1 VTVSDIIIW
10 TFVEF
15 FLSLPQNY
23 MPMQPKIKKCLY
35 LINLLE
41 RKGAMTLKEINE
53 CYQYSSIY
61 EGDNILPR
69 TFLRYKD
76 FIEVNFPCY
85 IEYNAR
91 TGKYELHRHKA
102 LYGEDD
108 SLFDYLLSAY
118 HIEGMTELA
127 LKHREKIV
135 LTDAP
140 TGVENVQIILE
151 AIDKKRGIECDYYSF
166 NKKSIKQ
173 QKLIPYFLRTWENRW
188 YLVAEPDNH
197 HHGQSVFALERM
209 DNIRL
214 TEEKMLPSK
223 NITAEEY
230 FEGCFGVNHSDDQ
243 KPERILIK
251 VYSTQVE
258 YIKALPLHESQKEIE
273 ATDEWSIFE
282 YRLVPCYNFYQQLL
296 WHREKLEVLEPQNV
310 RDEIKNS
317 IKKMLEH
324 YT

>member
-1 VTVSDIIIW
+1 M
-10 TFVEF
+10 
-15 FLSLPQNY
+15 L
-23 MPMQPKIKKCLY
+23 PKIRKCLY

-61 EGDNILPR
+61 EGDNIIPR

-127 LKHREKIV
+127 LKHREKIM
-135 LTDAP
+135 LSDAP
-140 TGVENVQIILE
+140 TGVENVQMILE
-151 AIDKKRGIECDYYSF
+151 AIDKKKGIVCDYYSF
-166 NKKSIKQ
+166 NKKTKKSHVM
-173 QKLIPYFLRTWENRW
+173 IPYFLRTWEQRW
-188 YLVAEPDNH
+188 YLAAELNNH
-197 HHGQSVFALERM
+197 HHGIAIFALERM
-209 DNIRL
+209 DNLSL
-214 TEEKMLPSK
+214 TEEKMTPTH
-223 NITAEEY
+223 NITVDEY
-230 FEGCFGVNHSDDQ
+230 FDGSFGANHSDEQ
-243 KPERILIK
+243 KSERILIK
-251 VYSTQVE
+251 VYNTQVE
-258 YIKALPLHESQKEIE
+258 YVKALPIHESQKEIE
-273 ATDEWSIFE
+273 TTDEWSIFE

-296 WHREKLEVLEPQNV
+296 WHREKLEVLEPQYV
-310 RDEIKNS
+310 RDEIK
-317 IKKMLEH
+317 IAIQKMLEH
-324 YT
+324 Y

>member
-1 VTVSDIIIW
+1 M
-10 TFVEF
+10 
-15 FLSLPQNY
+15 L
-23 MPMQPKIKKCLY
+23 PKIRKCLY

-41 RKGAMTLKEINE
+41 RKGAMTLKEINDS
-53 CYQYSSIY
+53 YQYSSLY
-61 EGDNILPR
+61 EGDDILPR

-85 IEYNAR
+85 IEYNNR
-91 TGKYELHRHKA
+91 TGKYELHRHKN

-118 HIEGMTELA
+118 HIEGMSELA
-127 LKHREKIV
+127 LKHRDKII
-135 LTDAP
+135 LTEAP
-140 TGVENVQIILE
+140 TGVENVQTILE

-166 NKKSIKQ
+166 NKKSVKQ

-223 NITAEEY
+223 NITADEY
-230 FEGCFGVNHSDDQ
+230 FDGSFGVNHSDDQ
-243 KPERILIK
+243 KPEKILIM
-251 VYSTQVE
+251 VYNTQVE
-258 YIKALPLHESQKEIE
+258 YVKALPIHESQKEIE

-282 YRLVPCYNFYQQLL
+282 YRIIPCFNFYQQLL
-296 WHREKLEVLEPQNV
+296 WHREKIEILEPQSV
-310 RDEIKNS
+310 RDEM
-317 IKKMLEH
+317 KKIVENIQKL
-324 YT
+324 YK

>member
-1 VTVSDIIIW
+1 
-10 TFVEF
+10 
-15 FLSLPQNY
+15 

-41 RKGAMTLKEINE
+41 RKGPMTLKEINE

-127 LKHREKIV
+127 LKHREKVV

-230 FEGCFGVNHSDDQ
+230 FEGSFGVNHSDDQ

>member
-1 VTVSDIIIW
+1 M
-10 TFVEF
+10 
-15 FLSLPQNY
+15 L
-23 MPMQPKIKKCLY
+23 PKIRKCLY

-61 EGDNILPR
+61 EGDNIIPR

-91 TGKYELHRHKA
+91 TGKYELHRHNA

-127 LKHREKIV
+127 LKHREKIM
-135 LTDAP
+135 LSDAP
-140 TGVENVQIILE
+140 TGVENVQMILE
-151 AIDKKRGIECDYYSF
+151 AIDKKKGIVCDYYSF
-166 NKKSIKQ
+166 NKKTKKSHVM
-173 QKLIPYFLRTWENRW
+173 IPYFLRTWEQRW
-188 YLVAEPDNH
+188 YLAAELNNH
-197 HHGQSVFALERM
+197 HHGIAIFALERM
-209 DNIRL
+209 DNLSL
-214 TEEKMLPSK
+214 TEEKMTPTH
-223 NITAEEY
+223 NITVDEY
-230 FEGCFGVNHSDDQ
+230 FDGCFGANHSDEQ

-258 YIKALPLHESQKEIE
+258 YVKALPIHESQKEIE
-273 ATDEWSIFE
+273 TTDEWSIFE

-296 WHREKLEVLEPQNV
+296 WHREKLEVIEPSAIREELKSTLQ
-310 RDEIKNS
+310 
-317 IKKMLEH
+317 KMLSN
-324 YT
+324 YGK

>member
-1 VTVSDIIIW
+1 M
-10 TFVEF
+10 
-15 FLSLPQNY
+15 LML
-23 MPMQPKIKKCLY
+23 PKIRKCLY

-41 RKGAMTLKEINE
+41 RKGAMTLKEINDS
-53 CYQYSSIY
+53 YQYSSLY
-61 EGDNILPR
+61 EGDDILPR

-85 IEYNAR
+85 IEYNNR
-91 TGKYELHRHKA
+91 TGKYELHRHKN

-118 HIEGMTELA
+118 HIEGMSELA
-127 LKHREKIV
+127 LKHRDKII
-135 LTDAP
+135 LTEAP
-140 TGVENVQIILE
+140 TGVENVQTILE
-151 AIDKKRGIECDYYSF
+151 AIDKKRGIECDYFSF
-166 NKKSIKQ
+166 NKKSVKQ

-214 TEEKMLPSK
+214 TEEKMIPSK
-223 NITAEEY
+223 NITADEY
-230 FEGCFGVNHSDDQ
+230 FDGSFGVNHSDDQ

-251 VYSTQVE
+251 VYNTQVE
-258 YIKALPLHESQKEIE
+258 YVKALPIHESQKEIE

-282 YRLVPCYNFYQQLL
+282 YRIIPCFNFYQQLL
-296 WHREKLEVLEPQNV
+296 WHREKIEILEPQSV
-310 RDEIKNS
+310 RDEM
-317 IKKMLEH
+317 KKIVEDIQKL
-324 YT
+324 YK

>member
-1 VTVSDIIIW
+1 M
-10 TFVEF
+10 
-15 FLSLPQNY
+15 L
-23 MPMQPKIKKCLY
+23 PKIRKCLY

-41 RKGAMTLKEINE
+41 RKGAMTLKEINDS
-53 CYQYSSIY
+53 YQYSSLY

-85 IEYNAR
+85 IEYNNR
-91 TGKYELHRHKA
+91 TGKYELHRHKN

-118 HIEGMTELA
+118 HIEGMSELA
-127 LKHREKIV
+127 LKHRDKII
-135 LTDAP
+135 LTEAP

-151 AIDKKRGIECDYYSF
+151 AIDKKRGIECDYYSY
-166 NKKSIKQ
+166 NKKSVKQ

-223 NITAEEY
+223 NITADEY
-230 FEGCFGVNHSDDQ
+230 FDGSFGVNHSDDQ

-251 VYSTQVE
+251 VYNTQVE
-258 YIKALPLHESQKEIE
+258 YVKALPIHESQKEIE

-282 YRLVPCYNFYQQLL
+282 YRIIPCFNFYQQLL
-296 WHREKLEVLEPQNV
+296 WHREKVEILEPKSV
-310 RDEIKNS
+310 RDEM
-317 IKKMLEH
+317 KKIVEDILKR
-324 YT
+324 Y

>member
-1 VTVSDIIIW
+1 
-10 TFVEF
+10 
-15 FLSLPQNY
+15 
-23 MPMQPKIKKCLY
+23 
-35 LINLLE
+35 LE
-41 RKGAMTLKEINE
+41 RKGALTLKEINDY
-53 CYQYSSIY
+53 YQYSSLY
-61 EGDNILPR
+61 DGDEILPR

-76 FIEVNFPCY
+76 YIEETFPCY

-108 SLFDYLLSAY
+108 SLYDYLLSAY

-127 LKHREKIV
+127 LKHREKI
-135 LTDAP
+135 LLSDAP
-140 TGVENVQIILE
+140 TGVEYVQTILE
-151 AIDKKRGIECDYYSF
+151 AIDKKRGIECDYYSY
-166 NKKSIKQ
+166 NKKSVKHQ
-173 QKLIPYFLRTWENRW
+173 TLIPYFLRTWENRW

-214 TEEKMLPSK
+214 TGEKMLPSK
-223 NITAEEY
+223 KITPEEY
-230 FEGCFGVNHSDDQ
+230 FDGCFGVNHSDDQ

-258 YIKALPLHESQKEIE
+258 YIKALPIHESQKEIE

-282 YRLVPCYNFYQQLL
+282 YRIIPCFNFYQQLL
-296 WHREKLEVLEPQNV
+296 WHRERIEILEPKSI
-310 RDEIKNS
+310 RDEMKRIIEN
-317 IKKMLEH
+317 MLNH
-324 YT
+324 YY

>member
-1 VTVSDIIIW
+1 M
-10 TFVEF
+10 
-15 FLSLPQNY
+15 L
-23 MPMQPKIKKCLY
+23 PKIRKCLY

-61 EGDNILPR
+61 EGDNIIPR

-127 LKHREKIV
+127 LKHREKIM
-135 LTDAP
+135 LSDAP
-140 TGVENVQIILE
+140 TGVENVQMILE
-151 AIDKKRGIECDYYSF
+151 AIDKKKGIVCDYYSF
-166 NKKSIKQ
+166 NKKTKKSHVM
-173 QKLIPYFLRTWENRW
+173 IPYFLRTWEQRW
-188 YLVAEPDNH
+188 YLAAELNNH
-197 HHGQSVFALERM
+197 HHGIAIFALERM
-209 DNIRL
+209 DNLSL
-214 TEEKMLPSK
+214 TEEKMTPTH
-223 NITAEEY
+223 NITVDEY
-230 FEGCFGVNHSDDQ
+230 FDGSFGANHSDEQ

-251 VYSTQVE
+251 VYNTQVE
-258 YIKALPLHESQKEIE
+258 YVKALPIHESQKEIE
-273 ATDEWSIFE
+273 TTDEWSIFE

-296 WHREKLEVLEPQNV
+296 WHREKLEVLEPQYV
-310 RDEIKNS
+310 RDEIK
-317 IKKMLEH
+317 IAIQKMLEH
-324 YT
+324 Y